1 MQALWQDLRYSVRML
16 LKKPGFTL
24 IAVVTLA
31 FGVGANTAIFSAVNA
46 VLLRPLPFAAEER
59 LVVMWKHDQ
68 TASHPLVELSIPE
81 FNDWRAGSQ
90 SFESLAAMPTSVYG
104 YGYVL
109 TGRGE
114 PVQIESSRVSADFF
128 TTLGVRPLVGRT
140 FRTEDDRPGAARV
153 VVLSHRL
160 WRDQF
165 GSDTN
170 LIGQTITLN
179 DTGFSVVGVMPA
191 DFEFLKGVDI
201 WSPVSASIGGGALQ
215 NRSAVFLQAVGRL
228 KPGVTREQAEAE
240 MNAVISRIA
249 AAHPETEAGGHRV
262 VMTPVAEYLFGNAR
276 LALWLLLA
284 ATGLLLLIACANV
297 ASLLLARATSRR
309 KEIAVRAA
317 LGASRWRVVRQ
328 LFVESLT
335 LAIAGGALGVLL
347 AYWLADLLV
356 VVAPT
361 DIPRVENVRI
371 DAAVLTFSIAVT
383 LLTAALFGL
392 APALTAAR
400 VNLTDALGDGSRT
413 AGERHGNRLRG
424 ALVVGEIAVT
434 LVLLVG
440 AGLALRSFV
449 KLQQVDT
456 GFDTENVLTFQL
468 RLFGKRYQDAKS
480 VRDFYQQ
487 LIERLEAQPGVE
499 AAGAVLIRPLEGVI
513 GWDVPYATA
522 NQSPDEAKRNRVPNF
537 EVVTPHYFRSVGL
550 PLKVGREFTER
561 DTEESPKVVIIS
573 EAMAQS
579 IFAPGVDPVGQRLRL
594 FDPTDPDNSWRTV
607 VGVVG
612 DARYREVRDARW
624 DVYVP
629 YRQFAF
635 PVRYITV
642 RTASDPAAFSAVVR
656 REVAALD
663 PQQAVTSVK
672 TTAQLFLENVARPR
686 FNSLLLGLLA
696 ALAALLAALGI
707 YGVISYAVAQRTR
720 EIGVRIALGAQRGDV
735 LRLVFK
741 QGLTFIVSGIVIGLV
756 GAFMLSRLMESL
768 LFGISA
774 TDPATFIVVSL
785 LLVVVALLACY
796 IPARRAM
803 KVDPM
808 VALRYE

>member
-1 MQALWQDLRYSVRML
+1 ML

-672 TTAQLFLENVARPR
+672 TTAQLFSENVARPR

>member
-1 MQALWQDLRYSVRML
+1 MDALWQDARYSVRML
-16 LKKPGFTL
+16 LKKPAFTL
-24 IAVVTLA
+24 LAVTTLA
-31 FGVGANTAIFSAVNA
+31 FGIGANAGVFSAVNA
-46 VLLRPLPFAAEER
+46 VLLRPLPFADEDG
-59 LVVMWKHDQ
+59 LVVMWKRDR
-68 TASHPLVELSIPE
+68 TANQPLVELSIPE
-81 FNDWRAGSQ
+81 FNDWRAMSQ
-90 SFESLAAMPTSVYG
+90 SFESLAATPTSVYG

-140 FRTEDDRPGAARV
+140 FTADDDRPGAARV
-153 VVLSHRL
+153 AVISHRL
-160 WRDQF
+160 WRNQF
-165 GSDTN
+165 GADASV
-170 LIGQTITLN
+170 IGQTVTLN

-201 WSPVSASIGGGALQ
+201 WSPLSANIGGGALE
-215 NRSAVFLQAVGRL
+215 NRFAVFLQAVGRL
-228 KPGVTREQAEAE
+228 KPGATREQAEAE
-240 MNAVISRIA
+240 LNAVIGRIA
-249 AAHPETEAGGHRV
+249 AAHPETGAEGHRV
-262 VMTPVAEYLFGNAR
+262 VITPVAEYLFGNAR
-276 LALWLLLA
+276 PALWLLLA

-297 ASLLLARATSRR
+297 ANLLLARATSRR

-335 LAIAGGALGVLL
+335 LASAGGAFGVLL
-347 AYWLADLLV
+347 AYWLADLLAAA
-356 VVAPT
+356 APA
-361 DIPRVENVRI
+361 DIPRVENVGI

-383 LLTAALFGL
+383 LLTAILFGL

-400 VNLTDALGDGSRT
+400 VNLTDALGDGSRA
-413 AGERHGNRLRG
+413 AGGRHGNRLRA

-434 LVLLVG
+434 LVLLAG
-440 AGLALRSFV
+440 AGLALRTFV

-468 RLFGKRYQDAKS
+468 RLFGKKYADAS
-480 VRDFYQQ
+480 AVRNFYQQ

-537 EVVTPHYFRSVGL
+537 QVVTPHYFRSVGL
-550 PLKVGREFTER
+550 PLKAGREFTEH
-561 DTEESPKVVIIS
+561 DAEKSPKVAIIS
-573 EAMAQS
+573 EAMARS

-594 FDPTDPDNSWRTV
+594 FDPSDPDAGWHTV

-635 PVRYITV
+635 PVRYVTV
-642 RTASDPAAFSAVVR
+642 RTGSDPAAFAAVVR

-663 PQQAVTSVK
+663 PQQAVASVK
-672 TTAQLFLENVARPR
+672 TTAQLFSENVARPR

-741 QGLTFIVSGIVIGLV
+741 QGLALVVSGIVIGLV
-756 GAFMLSRLMESL
+756 GAFLLSRLMESL

-774 TDPATFIVVSL
+774 TDPATFIFVSL
-785 LLVVVALLACY
+785 LLIAVALLACY
-796 IPARRAM
+796 LPARRAT

>member
-1 MQALWQDLRYSVRML
+1 MQALWQDLRYGARML

-24 IAVVTLA
+24 IAIVTLA

-59 LVVMWKHDQ
+59 LVVMWKHDL

-109 TGRGE
+109 TGWGE

-140 FRTEDDRPGAARV
+140 FTADDDRPGAARV

-165 GSDTN
+165 GSDAN

-215 NRSAVFLQAVGRL
+215 NRGAVFLQAVGRL
-228 KPGVTREQAEAE
+228 KPGVTREGAEAE
-240 MNAVISRIA
+240 LNAIISRIA
-249 AAHPETEAGGHRV
+249 AAHPDTEAGGHRV
-262 VMTPVAEYLFGNAR
+262 VITPIAEYLFGNAR

-317 LGASRWRVVRQ
+317 LGASRWRIVRQ

-335 LAIAGGALGVLL
+335 LAIAGGAFGVLL

-356 VVAPT
+356 VVAPA
-361 DIPRVENVRI
+361 DIPRVENVGI

-413 AGERHGNRLRG
+413 AGERHGNRLRA
-424 ALVVGEIAVT
+424 ALVVGEIAIT
-434 LVLLVG
+434 LVLLAG

-456 GFDTENVLTFQL
+456 GFDTQNVLTFQL
-468 RLFGKRYQDAKS
+468 RLFGKKYQDAKS

-741 QGLTFIVSGIVIGLV
+741 QGLTLIVSGIVIGLV
-756 GAFMLSRLMESL
+756 GAFLLSRLMESL

>member
-672 TTAQLFLENVARPR
+672 TTAQLFSENVARPR

-741 QGLTFIVSGIVIGLV
+741 QGLTLIVSGIVIGLV

>member
-1 MQALWQDLRYSVRML
+1 ML

-449 KLQQVDT
+449 KLQRVDT

-672 TTAQLFLENVARPR
+672 TTAQLFSENVARPR

-741 QGLTFIVSGIVIGLV
+741 QGLTLIVSGIVIGLV
-756 GAFMLSRLMESL
+756 GAFLLSRLMESL

>member
-1 MQALWQDLRYSVRML
+1 MRTLWQDLRYGARML
-16 LKKPGFTL
+16 VKNPGFT
-24 IAVVTLA
+24 AVAVLTLA
-31 FGVGANTAIFSAVNA
+31 FGTGANTAIFSAVNA

-68 TASHPLVELSIPE
+68 RSSHPLVELSIPE
-81 FNDWRAGSQ
+81 FNDWRGQSQ

-109 TGRGE
+109 TGQGE

-128 TTLGVRPLVGRT
+128 ATLGVRPLIGRAFT
-140 FRTEDDRPGAARV
+140 ADDDRPGAARV
-153 VVLSHRL
+153 VVISHRL
-160 WRDQF
+160 WRERF
-165 GSDTN
+165 SSDAN
-170 LIGQTITLN
+170 LIGQTLTLN
-179 DTGFSVVGVMPA
+179 ETPFNVVGVMPA
-191 DFEFLKGVDI
+191 DFEFPKGVDI
-201 WSPVSASIGGGALQ
+201 WSSLSANVGGRALE
-215 NRSAVFLQAVGRL
+215 NRAAVFLQAVGRL
-228 KPGVTREQAEAE
+228 KAGVTREGAEAE
-240 MNAVISRIA
+240 LNAVISRIA
-249 AAHPETEAGGHRV
+249 AAHPETEAEGHRV
-262 VMTPVAEYLFGNAR
+262 RITPLTEYLFGNAR
-276 LALWLLLA
+276 PALWLLLA

-317 LGASRWRVVRQ
+317 LGAGRARIVRQ

-335 LAIAGGALGVLL
+335 LAVAGGALGVLL
-347 AYWLADLLV
+347 AYWLTDLLV
-356 VVAPT
+356 IVAPT
-361 DIPRVENVRI
+361 DIPRVESVSI
-371 DAAVLTFSIAVT
+371 DTAVLAFSVGVT
-383 LLTAALFGL
+383 LLTAVLFGL
-392 APALTAAR
+392 APALNATG
-400 VNLTDALGDGSRT
+400 VNLSEALGDGGRT
-413 AGERHGNRLRG
+413 VGERQGNRLRS
-424 ALVVGEIAVT
+424 ALVVTEIAVT
-434 LVLLVG
+434 LVLLAG

-449 KLQQVDT
+449 KLQQVET

-468 RLFGKRYQDAKS
+468 RLFGKKYPDAKS

-499 AAGAVLIRPLEGVI
+499 AAGAVLIRPLEGMI

-550 PLKVGREFTER
+550 PIKAGREFTER

-573 EAMAQS
+573 EAMARS
-579 IFAPGVDPVGQRLRL
+579 VFAPGVDPTGQRLRL
-594 FDPTDPDNSWRTV
+594 FDPSDSDNAWHTV

-642 RTASDPAAFSAVVR
+642 RTASDPAAFAAIVR

-672 TTAQLFLENVARPR
+672 TTRQLFSENVARPR

-696 ALAALLAALGI
+696 SLAAVLAGLGI
-707 YGVISYAVAQRTR
+707 YGVISYSVAQRTR
-720 EIGVRIALGAQRGDV
+720 EIGVRIALGAGRGDV
-735 LRLVFK
+735 LRLVLK
-741 QGLTFIVSGIVIGLV
+741 QGMKLVLSGVVIGLV
-756 GAFMLSRLMESL
+756 AAFLLSRLMESL

-774 TDPATFIVVSL
+774 TDPATFTVVSL
-785 LLVVVALLACY
+785 LLVVIALLACY
-796 IPARRAM
+796 LPARRATR
-803 KVDPM
+803 VDPM

>member
-1 MQALWQDLRYSVRML
+1 
-16 LKKPGFTL
+16 
-24 IAVVTLA
+24 
-31 FGVGANTAIFSAVNA
+31 
-46 VLLRPLPFAAEER
+46 
-59 LVVMWKHDQ
+59 
-68 TASHPLVELSIPE
+68 
-81 FNDWRAGSQ
+81 
-90 SFESLAAMPTSVYG
+90 
-104 YGYVL
+104 
-109 TGRGE
+109 
-114 PVQIESSRVSADFF
+114 
-128 TTLGVRPLVGRT
+128 
-140 FRTEDDRPGAARV
+140 
-153 VVLSHRL
+153 
-160 WRDQF
+160 
-165 GSDTN
+165 
-170 LIGQTITLN
+170 
-179 DTGFSVVGVMPA
+179 
-191 DFEFLKGVDI
+191 
-201 WSPVSASIGGGALQ
+201 
-215 NRSAVFLQAVGRL
+215 
-228 KPGVTREQAEAE
+228 
-240 MNAVISRIA
+240 
-249 AAHPETEAGGHRV
+249 
-262 VMTPVAEYLFGNAR
+262 
-276 LALWLLLA
+276 
-284 ATGLLLLIACANV
+284 
-297 ASLLLARATSRR
+297 
-309 KEIAVRAA
+309 
-317 LGASRWRVVRQ
+317 
-328 LFVESLT
+328 
-335 LAIAGGALGVLL
+335 VLL
-347 AYWLADLLV
+347 A
-356 VVAPT
+356 
-361 DIPRVENVRI
+361 
-371 DAAVLTFSIAVT
+371 
-383 LLTAALFGL
+383 
-392 APALTAAR
+392 
-400 VNLTDALGDGSRT
+400 
-413 AGERHGNRLRG
+413 
-424 ALVVGEIAVT
+424 
-434 LVLLVG
+434 G

-741 QGLTFIVSGIVIGLV
+741 QGLTLIVSGIVIGLV
-756 GAFMLSRLMESL
+756 GAFLLSRLMESL

>member
-487 LIERLEAQPGVE
+487 LIERLEAQPGVT

-672 TTAQLFLENVARPR
+672 TTAQLFSENVARPR

-741 QGLTFIVSGIVIGLV
+741 QGLTLIVSGIVIGLV